1 MEEEEIKCL
10 KQTSVSG
17 LLIEFINNSAFPL
30 LAGFFFFYLIFRKKV
45 FVVLLVIFGIFL
57 IYFFLG
63 YKSIYNDFLFL
74 LKNSRHF
81 KQRVSLAHVDN
92 VFLEHSMAKE
102 VLVCLYSEVIIIL
115 VCTFLDLY

>member
-1 MEEEEIKCL
+1 M
-10 KQTSVSG
+10 
-17 LLIEFINNSAFPL
+17 
-30 LAGFFFFYLIFRKKV
+30 